1 MAAGAETRRILDASG
16 AAGGGRSLRCTIV
29 LLFVRFMLCGQN
41 RGFNVSRG
49 ISLTGRE
56 EDRSVCCAGDARKTP
71 SASVHVGRG
80 RTPRT
85 GGGI

>member
-16 AAGGGRSLRCTIV
+16 AGGGRSLRCTIV
-29 LLFVRFMLCGQN
+29 LLFVRFVLCGQN
-41 RGFNVSRG
+41 RGFNVCRG
-49 ISLTGRE
+49 ISLTDRE

-71 SASVHVGRG
+71 SASVHVDRG
-80 RTPRT
+80 RTRRS